1 MCPKGYTICCVLVAV
16 AQEGEGSSF
25 LNLCAKGQANEN
37 CEHRSGIQQ
46 IFQQVMKGILGMF
59 FFPLLF
65 PPVLQLLS
73 PSMPLFDWS
82 GHHLSIP
89 ESCV

>member
-25 LNLCAKGQANEN
+25 LNLLCAKSQANEN

-73 PSMPLFDWS
+73 PSMPLFD
-82 GHHLSIP
+82 
-89 ESCV
+89 